1 MTGQKEEKEEK
12 EEKEKK
18 EKKKFLHTDQTKV
31 QEVLA
36 DQKKSDKKSTTCLP

>member
-36 DQKKSDKKSTTCLP
+36 DQKKKEIKK

>member
-1 MTGQKEEKEEK
+1 MTGQKEEKKGK
-12 EEKEKK
+12 EGKEKK

-36 DQKKSDKKSTTCLP
+36 DQKKEEEKKR